1 MDLKKII
8 AYSTCSQMGYLV
20 FCSGIAKFDIA
31 FFHLINHAFFKC
43 LLFISAGVLIHSFFN
58 EQDIRKYG
66 GLIKLFPFVW
76 IILIVASL
84 SLMGI
89 PFLSGFYSKEKII
102 EYSFY
107 IYNSNNLIAF
117 WFSNLSAFLT
127 AVYSMRLLIYS
138 FIHAPNNYKRHYE
151 VLHLEFPLIIN
162 SVLFVLG
169 LGAIFSGFILNDLL
183 MGLSTDL
190 FNYTSNY
197 LSIYSL
203 NIHLGNFHLNFL
215 TFKYTILGILFY
227 LMIINYKKKF
237 NSLFYYFYNNNN
249 LLLLKNNLLVNNLND
264 SILKNIYFFFS
275 KKWFINYIYN
285 SYITQI
291 VFYLGYS
298 FTFKIMDKGYLEFFS
313 FFFFIKNNNSLTNF
327 LNYKLYKFNY
337 FEEILFLI
345 VLTFFIY
352 FYFFLN
358 ILTYSDMLFFS
369 FLFVSKKRTPIVPFL
384 NKIKKKNN
392 KKLLF
397 SILNLS
403 NSINYSF
410 PFSHVIKQKSSE
422 SIDNVKLK
430 NKESETIDYIKNL

>member
-66 GLIKLFPFVW
+66 GLIKMFPFVW
-76 IILIVASL
+76 IILIIASL

-127 AVYSMRLLIYS
+127 AVYSMRLLAYS
-138 FIHAPNNYKRHYE
+138 FLNLPNNYRRHYE
-151 VLHLEFPLIIN
+151 LLHLEFPNIIN
-162 SVLFVLG
+162 IVLFILG

-197 LSIYSL
+197 ISIYIL

-227 LMIINYKKKF
+227 LMIITYKKRF
-237 NSLFYYFYNNNN
+237 NLLFYYFYNGSV
-249 LLLLKNNLLVNNLND
+249 KFVHGTYND
-264 SILKNIYFFFS
+264 SILKNVYFFFS

-285 SYITQI
+285 SYITQL
-291 VFYLGYS
+291 VFFLGYS

-313 FFFFIKNNNSLTNF
+313 FFFFIKNNNYLTNF

-358 ILTYSDMLFFS
+358 IITYNSLLF
-369 FLFVSKKRTPIVPFL
+369 LVLLAVPKKRKSIKSFFK
-384 NKIKKKNN
+384 KIKKRNI
-392 KKLLF
+392 KKMIFNVL
-397 SILNLS
+397 
-403 NSINYSF
+403 
-410 PFSHVIKQKSSE
+410 IK
-422 SIDNVKLK
+422 
-430 NKESETIDYIKNL
+430 

>member
-66 GLIKLFPFVW
+66 GLIKMFPFVW
-76 IILIVASL
+76 IILIIASL

-127 AVYSMRLLIYS
+127 AVYSLRLLAYS
-138 FIHAPNNYKRHYE
+138 FLNLPNNYRRHYE
-151 VLHLEFPLIIN
+151 VLHLEFPNIIN
-162 SVLFVLG
+162 IVLFILG

-197 LSIYSL
+197 ISIYIL

-227 LMIINYKKKF
+227 LMIITYKKRF
-237 NSLFYYFYNNNN
+237 NLLFYSFYMGTLESLNTNYYDSV
-249 LLLLKNNLLVNNLND
+249 LKNV
-264 SILKNIYFFFS
+264 YFFFS

-285 SYITQI
+285 SYITQL
-291 VFYLGYS
+291 VFFLGYS

-313 FFFFIKNNNSLTNF
+313 FFFFIKNNNFLTNF

-358 ILTYSDMLFFS
+358 IISYNNILFFF
-369 FLFVSKKRTPIVPFL
+369 FLAVPKKRKSIKSFFI
-384 NKIKKKNN
+384 KIKKRNN
-392 KKLLF
+392 KKMIFNLL
-397 SILNLS
+397 
-403 NSINYSF
+403 
-410 PFSHVIKQKSSE
+410 KK
-422 SIDNVKLK
+422 
-430 NKESETIDYIKNL
+430 

>member
-66 GLIKLFPFVW
+66 GLIKMFPFVW
-76 IILIVASL
+76 IILIIASL

-127 AVYSMRLLIYS
+127 AVYSMRLLAYS
-138 FIHAPNNYKRHYE
+138 FFNLPNNYRRHYE
-151 VLHLEFPLIIN
+151 VLHLEFPTIIN
-162 SVLFVLG
+162 IVLFILG

-197 LSIYSL
+197 ISIYVL

-227 LMIINYKKKF
+227 LMIILYKKRF
-237 NSLFYYFYNNNN
+237 NILFYNFYTKNVDLYN
-249 LLLLKNNLLVNNLND
+249 LTYTN
-264 SILKNIYFFFS
+264 SILKSIYFFFS

-313 FFFFIKNNNSLTNF
+313 FFFFIKNNNYLTNF

-358 ILTYSDMLFFS
+358 IINYNDILI
-369 FLFVSKKRTPIVPFL
+369 FLLLAVPKKRKSIKSFFY
-384 NKIKKKNN
+384 KIKKRNN
-392 KKLLF
+392 KKMIFNLLR
-397 SILNLS
+397 
-403 NSINYSF
+403 
-410 PFSHVIKQKSSE
+410 K
-422 SIDNVKLK
+422 
-430 NKESETIDYIKNL
+430 

>member
-66 GLIKLFPFVW
+66 GLIKMFPFVW
-76 IILIVASL
+76 IILIIASL

-127 AVYSMRLLIYS
+127 AVYSMRLLAYS
-138 FIHAPNNYKRHYE
+138 FLNLPNNYRRHYE
-151 VLHLEFPLIIN
+151 VLHLEFPNIIN
-162 SVLFVLG
+162 IVLFILG

-197 LSIYSL
+197 ISIYIL

-227 LMIINYKKKF
+227 LMIINYKKRF
-237 NSLFYYFYNNNN
+237 NLLFYYFYNGT
-249 LLLLKNNLLVNNLND
+249 LKSINGTYND
-264 SILKNIYFFFS
+264 SILKNVYFFFS

-285 SYITQI
+285 SYITQL
-291 VFYLGYS
+291 V
-298 FTFKIMDKGYLEFFS
+298 
-313 FFFFIKNNNSLTNF
+313 
-327 LNYKLYKFNY
+327 LY
-337 FEEILFLI
+337 
-345 VLTFFIY
+345 
-352 FYFFLN
+352 
-358 ILTYSDMLFFS
+358 
-369 FLFVSKKRTPIVPFL
+369 
-384 NKIKKKNN
+384 
-392 KKLLF
+392 
-397 SILNLS
+397 
-403 NSINYSF
+403 
-410 PFSHVIKQKSSE
+410 
-422 SIDNVKLK
+422 
-430 NKESETIDYIKNL
+430 

>member
-66 GLIKLFPFVW
+66 GLIKMFPFVW
-76 IILIVASL
+76 IILIIASL

-127 AVYSMRLLIYS
+127 AVYSLRLLAYS
-138 FIHAPNNYKRHYE
+138 FLNLPNNYRRHYE
-151 VLHLEFPLIIN
+151 VLHLEFPNIIN
-162 SVLFVLG
+162 IVLFTLG

-197 LSIYSL
+197 ISIYIL

-227 LMIINYKKKF
+227 LMIIYYKKRF
-237 NSLFYYFYNNNN
+237 NLLFYSFYTGTFKSLNNTYYDSF
-249 LLLLKNNLLVNNLND
+249 LKNV
-264 SILKNIYFFFS
+264 YFFFS

-285 SYITQI
+285 SYITQL
-291 VFYLGYS
+291 VFFLGYS

-313 FFFFIKNNNSLTNF
+313 FFFFIKNNNFLTNF

-358 ILTYSDMLFFS
+358 IISYNNILFF
-369 FLFVSKKRTPIVPFL
+369 FLLAVPKKRKSIKSFFI
-384 NKIKKKNN
+384 KIKKRNN
-392 KKLLF
+392 KKMIFNLLK
-397 SILNLS
+397 
-403 NSINYSF
+403 
-410 PFSHVIKQKSSE
+410 P
-422 SIDNVKLK
+422 
-430 NKESETIDYIKNL
+430 

>member
-66 GLIKLFPFVW
+66 GLIKLFPFIW
-76 IILIVASL
+76 IILVIASL

-107 IYNSNNLIAF
+107 IYNSNNLVAF

-127 AVYSMRLLIYS
+127 AVYSMRLLAYS
-138 FIHAPNNYKRHYE
+138 FLHSPNNYKRHYE
-151 VLHLEFPLIIN
+151 VLHLEFPNIIN
-162 SVLFVLG
+162 IVLFTLG

-197 LSIYSL
+197 LSIYIL

-227 LMIINYKKKF
+227 LSIIIYKNKF
-237 NSLFYYFYNNNN
+237 NLLFYYFYNGGNKLILFNNKLIRNN
-249 LLLLKNNLLVNNLND
+249 LYD
-264 SILKNIYFFFS
+264 SLLKNIYFFFS

-291 VFYLGYS
+291 VFYLGYT

-313 FFFFIKNNNSLTNF
+313 FFFFIKNNNYITNF

-345 VLTFFIY
+345 VLTFIIY

-358 ILTYSDMLFFS
+358 ILNYNQILMFF
-369 FLFVSKKRTPIVPFL
+369 LLAVPKKRKSIKSYFS
-384 NKIKKKNN
+384 KINKKNN
-392 KKLLF
+392 KKMIFNLL
-397 SILNLS
+397 
-403 NSINYSF
+403 
-410 PFSHVIKQKSSE
+410 KK
-422 SIDNVKLK
+422 
-430 NKESETIDYIKNL
+430 

>member
-66 GLIKLFPFVW
+66 GLIKMFPFVW
-76 IILIVASL
+76 IILIIASL

-127 AVYSMRLLIYS
+127 AVYSMRLLAYS
-138 FIHAPNNYKRHYE
+138 FLNLPNNYRRHYE
-151 VLHLEFPLIIN
+151 VLHLEFPNIIN
-162 SVLFVLG
+162 IVLFILG

-183 MGLSTDL
+183 MGLSTNL

-197 LSIYSL
+197 LSIYIL

-227 LMIINYKKKF
+227 FMIIIYKKRF
-237 NSLFYYFYNNNN
+237 NILFYYFYNGTKDVIH
-249 LLLLKNNLLVNNLND
+249 KNYND
-264 SILKNIYFFFS
+264 SSLLKNIYFFFS

-291 VFYLGYS
+291 VFYLGYF

-313 FFFFIKNNNSLTNF
+313 FFFFIKNNNFITTF

-358 ILTYSDMLFFS
+358 IMTYTTFLCLF
-369 FLFVSKKRTPIVPFL
+369 LLAVPKKRKSIKSFII
-384 NKIKKKNN
+384 KIEKRNN
-392 KKLLF
+392 KKMIFNLL
-397 SILNLS
+397 
-403 NSINYSF
+403 
-410 PFSHVIKQKSSE
+410 KK
-422 SIDNVKLK
+422 
-430 NKESETIDYIKNL
+430 

>member
-66 GLIKLFPFVW
+66 GLIKMFPFVW

-89 PFLSGFYSKEKII
+89 PFLSGFYSKEKIV

-117 WFSNLSAFLT
+117 WFANLSAFLT
-127 AVYSMRLLIYS
+127 AVYSMRLLAYS
-138 FIHAPNNYKRHYE
+138 FLNLPNNYKRHYE
-151 VLHLEFPLIIN
+151 VLHLEFPNIIN
-162 SVLFVLG
+162 IVLFSLG

-197 LSIYSL
+197 ISIYSL

-227 LMIINYKKKF
+227 LMIIIYKKKF
-237 NSLFYYFYNNNN
+237 NLMFYSFYTGSKKIFSNTYEDSL
-249 LLLLKNNLLVNNLND
+249 
-264 SILKNIYFFFS
+264 LKNIYFFFS

-313 FFFFIKNNNSLTNF
+313 FFYFIKNNNYLTNF

-358 ILTYSDMLFFS
+358 IISYNNILFIF
-369 FLFVSKKRTPIVPFL
+369 FLAVP
-384 NKIKKKNN
+384 KKKNQ
-392 KKLLF
+392 
-397 SILNLS
+397 LS
-403 NSINYSF
+403 VF
-410 PFSHVIKQKSSE
+410 F
-422 SIDNVKLK
+422 LK
-430 NKESETIDYIKNL
+430 

>member
-1 MDLKKII
+1 MYNHDNWRFNCFVCGDYSLITMDLKKII

-66 GLIKLFPFVW
+66 GLIKMFPFVW
-76 IILIVASL
+76 IILIIASL

-127 AVYSMRLLIYS
+127 AVYSMRLLAYS
-138 FIHAPNNYKRHYE
+138 FLNSPNNYKRHYE
-151 VLHLEFPLIIN
+151 VLHLEFPNIIN
-162 SVLFVLG
+162 IVLFSLG

-197 LSIYSL
+197 LSMYIL

-227 LMIINYKKKF
+227 LMIIIYKKKF
-237 NSLFYYFYNNNN
+237 NLLFYYFYNNGNKLV
-249 LLLLKNNLLVNNLND
+249 LLGSKQINKISSSD
-264 SILKNIYFFFS
+264 SLLKNIYFFFS

-313 FFFFIKNNNSLTNF
+313 FFFFIKNNNYITNF

-352 FYFFLN
+352 FFFFLN
-358 ILTYSDMLFFS
+358 IINYNNILILF
-369 FLFVSKKRTPIVPFL
+369 LLAVPKKRKPINAFFV
-384 NKIKKKNN
+384 KIKKKNV
-392 KKLLF
+392 KKMVFNLL
-397 SILNLS
+397 
-403 NSINYSF
+403 
-410 PFSHVIKQKSSE
+410 KK
-422 SIDNVKLK
+422 
-430 NKESETIDYIKNL
+430 

>member
-66 GLIKLFPFVW
+66 GLIKMFPFVW
-76 IILIVASL
+76 IILIIASL

-127 AVYSMRLLIYS
+127 AVYSMRLLAYS
-138 FIHAPNNYKRHYE
+138 FLNLPNNYRRHYE
-151 VLHLEFPLIIN
+151 VLHLEFPNIIN
-162 SVLFVLG
+162 VVLFILG

-197 LSIYSL
+197 ISIYVL

-227 LMIINYKKKF
+227 LMIINYKKRF
-237 NSLFYYFYNNNN
+237 NLLFYYFYNGS
-249 LLLLKNNLLVNNLND
+249 LKTCNTNYND
-264 SILKNIYFFFS
+264 SILKNVYFFFS

-285 SYITQI
+285 SYITQL
-291 VFYLGYS
+291 VFYIGYS

-313 FFFFIKNNNSLTNF
+313 FFFFIKNNNYLTNF

-358 ILTYSDMLFFS
+358 IMNYNNIL
-369 FLFVSKKRTPIVPFL
+369 FLFLLAVPKKRKSIKSFFF
-384 NKIKKKNN
+384 KIKKRNN
-392 KKLLF
+392 KKMVFNLL
-397 SILNLS
+397 
-403 NSINYSF
+403 
-410 PFSHVIKQKSSE
+410 KK
-422 SIDNVKLK
+422 
-430 NKESETIDYIKNL
+430 

>member
-66 GLIKLFPFVW
+66 GLIKMFPFVW
-76 IILIVASL
+76 IILIIASL

-127 AVYSMRLLIYS
+127 AVYSMRLLAYS
-138 FIHAPNNYKRHYE
+138 FLNLPNNYRRHYE
-151 VLHLEFPLIIN
+151 VLHLEFPNIIN
-162 SVLFVLG
+162 IVLFILG

-183 MGLSTDL
+183 MGLSTNL

-227 LMIINYKKKF
+227 FMIITYKKRF
-237 NSLFYYFYNNNN
+237 NILFYYFYNGTKDVIH
-249 LLLLKNNLLVNNLND
+249 KNYND
-264 SILKNIYFFFS
+264 SSLLKNIYFFFS

-291 VFYLGYS
+291 VFYLGYF

-313 FFFFIKNNNSLTNF
+313 FFFFIKNNNFITTF

-358 ILTYSDMLFFS
+358 IMTYTTTFLFF
-369 FLFVSKKRTPIVPFL
+369 FFFAVPKKRKSIISFII
-384 NKIKKKNN
+384 KIEKRNN
-392 KKLLF
+392 KKMMF
-397 SILNLS
+397 N
-403 NSINYSF
+403 F
-410 PFSHVIKQKSSE
+410 
-422 SIDNVKLK
+422 LK
-430 NKESETIDYIKNL
+430 K

>member
-66 GLIKLFPFVW
+66 GLIKMFPFVW
-76 IILIVASL
+76 IILIIASL

-127 AVYSMRLLIYS
+127 AVYSMRLLAYS
-138 FIHAPNNYKRHYE
+138 FLNLPNNYRRHYE
-151 VLHLEFPLIIN
+151 LLHLEFPNIIN
-162 SVLFVLG
+162 IVLFILG

-197 LSIYSL
+197 ISIYIL

-237 NSLFYYFYNNNN
+237 NLLFYYFYNGS
-249 LLLLKNNLLVNNLND
+249 LKLVNGTYND
-264 SILKNIYFFFS
+264 SILKNVYFFFS

-291 VFYLGYS
+291 VFFLGYS

-313 FFFFIKNNNSLTNF
+313 FFFFIKNNNYLTNF

-352 FYFFLN
+352 FYFFFN
-358 ILTYSDMLFFS
+358 IITYNGLLFLFLLAVPKKRKSIKS
-369 FLFVSKKRTPIVPFL
+369 FLK
-384 NKIKKKNN
+384 KIKKRNI
-392 KKLLF
+392 KKMIF
-397 SILNLS
+397 
-403 NSINYSF
+403 
-410 PFSHVIKQKSSE
+410 
-422 SIDNVKLK
+422 NVLTK
-430 NKESETIDYIKNL
+430 

>member
-66 GLIKLFPFVW
+66 GLIKMFPFVW
-76 IILIVASL
+76 IILIIASL

-107 IYNSNNLIAF
+107 IYNSNNLVAF

-127 AVYSMRLLIYS
+127 AVYSLRLLAYS
-138 FIHAPNNYKRHYE
+138 FLNLPNNYRRHYE
-151 VLHLEFPLIIN
+151 VLHLEFPNIIN
-162 SVLFVLG
+162 IVLFVLG

-197 LSIYSL
+197 ISIYVL
-203 NIHLGNFHLNFL
+203 NIHLGNFNLNFL
-215 TFKYTILGILFY
+215 TFKYTILGILVYF
-227 LMIINYKKKF
+227 MILIYKKKF
-237 NSLFYYFYNNNN
+237 NLLFYSFYVGTINSINNNYYDSF
-249 LLLLKNNLLVNNLND
+249 LKNV
-264 SILKNIYFFFS
+264 YFFFS

-285 SYITQI
+285 SYITQL
-291 VFYLGYS
+291 VFFFGYS
-298 FTFKIMDKGYLEFFS
+298 FTFKIMDKGYFEFFS
-313 FFFFIKNNNSLTNF
+313 FFFFIKNNNFLKNF

-358 ILTYSDMLFFS
+358 IISYTNILFF
-369 FLFVSKKRTPIVPFL
+369 FLLAVPKKRKSIKSFFI
-384 NKIKKKNN
+384 KIKKRNN
-392 KKLLF
+392 KKMIF
-397 SILNLS
+397 N
-403 NSINYSF
+403 F
-410 PFSHVIKQKSSE
+410 
-422 SIDNVKLK
+422 LK
-430 NKESETIDYIKNL
+430 K

>member
-1 MDLKKII
+1 MYNNHNWRFNCFICWDHSLITMDLKKII

-66 GLIKLFPFVW
+66 GLIKMFPFVW

-107 IYNSNNLIAF
+107 IYNSNNLVAF

-127 AVYSMRLLIYS
+127 AVYSMRLLAYS
-138 FIHAPNNYKRHYE
+138 FLHLPNNYKRHYE
-151 VLHLEFPLIIN
+151 VLHLEFPNIIN
-162 SVLFVLG
+162 IVLFTLG
-169 LGAIFSGFILNDLL
+169 IGAIFSGFILNDLL

-190 FNYTSNY
+190 YNYTSNS
-197 LSIYSL
+197 LSIFIL

-227 LMIINYKKKF
+227 LLILIYKNKF
-237 NSLFYYFYNNNN
+237 NLLFYYFYNGGTN
-249 LLLLKNNLLVNNLND
+249 LILNSNKLVRPTLYD

-285 SYITQI
+285 SYITQV

-313 FFFFIKNNNSLTNF
+313 FFFFIKNNNNITNF

-358 ILTYSDMLFFS
+358 NLNYTNILFF
-369 FLFVSKKRTPIVPFL
+369 FLLAVPKKRKSIKSFFFKINKKNTKKMIFNIL
-384 NKIKKKNN
+384 KIK
-392 KKLLF
+392 
-397 SILNLS
+397 
-403 NSINYSF
+403 
-410 PFSHVIKQKSSE
+410 
-422 SIDNVKLK
+422 
-430 NKESETIDYIKNL
+430 

>member
-66 GLIKLFPFVW
+66 GLIKMFPFVW
-76 IILIVASL
+76 IILIIASL
-84 SLMGI
+84 SLMGF

-102 EYSFY
+102 EYTYY

-127 AVYSMRLLIYS
+127 AVYSMRLLAYS
-138 FIHAPNNYKRHYE
+138 FLSSPNNYKKHYE
-151 VLHLEFPLIIN
+151 VLHLEFPYIIN
-162 SVLFVLG
+162 IVLFVLG
-169 LGAIFSGFILNDLL
+169 LGAIFSGFILNDLII
-183 MGLSTDL
+183 GLSTDL
-190 FNYTSNY
+190 FNYTTNY
-197 LSIYSL
+197 LSIYVL

-215 TFKYTILGILFY
+215 TFKYTILGILLYFS
-227 LMIINYKKKF
+227 IIIYKKKF
-237 NSLFYYFYNNNN
+237 NLLFYYFYNGGTKFI
-249 LLLLKNNLLVNNLND
+249 LLDNKLVRNHLND
-264 SILKNIYFFFS
+264 SVLKNIYFFFS

-285 SYITQI
+285 SYVTQI
-291 VFYLGYS
+291 VFYIGYS
-298 FTFKIMDKGYLEFFS
+298 FTFKVIDKGYLEFFS
-313 FFFFIKNNNSLTNF
+313 FFFFIKNNNYITNF

-345 VLTFFIY
+345 VLTFFLY

-358 ILTYSDMLFFS
+358 ILNYNDILFF
-369 FLFVSKKRTPIVPFL
+369 FILAVPKKRKSIKSFII
-384 NKIKKKNN
+384 NIKKKCIK
-392 KKLLF
+392 KKLF
-397 SILNLS
+397 I
-403 NSINYSF
+403 F
-410 PFSHVIKQKSSE
+410 F
-422 SIDNVKLK
+422 
-430 NKESETIDYIKNL
+430 

>member
-66 GLIKLFPFVW
+66 GLIKMFPFVW
-76 IILIVASL
+76 IILIIASL

-127 AVYSMRLLIYS
+127 AVYSMRLLAYS
-138 FIHAPNNYKRHYE
+138 FLNLPNNYRRHYE
-151 VLHLEFPLIIN
+151 VLHLEFPNIIN
-162 SVLFVLG
+162 IVLFILG

-197 LSIYSL
+197 ISIYIL

-227 LMIINYKKKF
+227 LMIINYKKRF
-237 NSLFYYFYNNNN
+237 NLLFYYFYNGT
-249 LLLLKNNLLVNNLND
+249 LKSINGTYND
-264 SILKNIYFFFS
+264 SILKNVYFFFS

-285 SYITQI
+285 SYITQL

-313 FFFFIKNNNSLTNF
+313 FFFFIKNNNYLTNF

-358 ILTYSDMLFFS
+358 IINYNNVLFFF
-369 FLFVSKKRTPIVPFL
+369 FLAVPKKRKSIKSFFI
-384 NKIKKKNN
+384 KIKKRNN
-392 KKLLF
+392 KKMIFNLL
-397 SILNLS
+397 
-403 NSINYSF
+403 
-410 PFSHVIKQKSSE
+410 KK
-422 SIDNVKLK
+422 
-430 NKESETIDYIKNL
+430 

>member
-66 GLIKLFPFVW
+66 GLIKMFPFVW
-76 IILIVASL
+76 IILIIASL

-127 AVYSMRLLIYS
+127 AVYSMRLLAYS
-138 FIHAPNNYKRHYE
+138 FLNLPNNYRRHYE
-151 VLHLEFPLIIN
+151 LLHLEFPNIIN
-162 SVLFVLG
+162 IVLFILG

-197 LSIYSL
+197 ISIYIL

-227 LMIINYKKKF
+227 LMILNYKKRF
-237 NSLFYYFYNNNN
+237 NLLFYYFYNGSA
-249 LLLLKNNLLVNNLND
+249 KLVNGTYND
-264 SILKNIYFFFS
+264 SILKNVYFFFS

-285 SYITQI
+285 SYITQL
-291 VFYLGYS
+291 VFFLGYS

-313 FFFFIKNNNSLTNF
+313 FFFFIKNNNYLTNF

-358 ILTYSDMLFFS
+358 IINYNSLLF
-369 FLFVSKKRTPIVPFL
+369 LVLLAVPKKRKSIKSFFK
-384 NKIKKKNN
+384 KIKKRNL
-392 KKLLF
+392 KKMIF
-397 SILNLS
+397 NILT
-403 NSINYSF
+403 
-410 PFSHVIKQKSSE
+410 K
-422 SIDNVKLK
+422 
-430 NKESETIDYIKNL
+430 

>member
-66 GLIKLFPFVW
+66 GLIKMFPFVW
-76 IILIVASL
+76 IILIIASL

-107 IYNSNNLIAF
+107 IYNSNNLVAF

-127 AVYSMRLLIYS
+127 AVYSLRLLAYS
-138 FIHAPNNYKRHYE
+138 FLNLPNNYRRHYE
-151 VLHLEFPLIIN
+151 VLHLEFPNIIN
-162 SVLFVLG
+162 IVLFVLG

-197 LSIYSL
+197 ISIYVL

-227 LMIINYKKKF
+227 FMILIYKKKF
-237 NSLFYYFYNNNN
+237 NLLFYSFYVGTINSINNNYYDSF
-249 LLLLKNNLLVNNLND
+249 LKNV
-264 SILKNIYFFFS
+264 YFFFS

-285 SYITQI
+285 SYITQL
-291 VFYLGYS
+291 VFFFGYS
-298 FTFKIMDKGYLEFFS
+298 FTFKIMDKGYFEFFS
-313 FFFFIKNNNSLTNF
+313 FFFFIKNNNFLTNF

-358 ILTYSDMLFFS
+358 IISYTNILFF
-369 FLFVSKKRTPIVPFL
+369 FLLAVPKKRKSIKSFFI
-384 NKIKKKNN
+384 KIKKRNN
-392 KKLLF
+392 KKMIF
-397 SILNLS
+397 N
-403 NSINYSF
+403 F
-410 PFSHVIKQKSSE
+410 
-422 SIDNVKLK
+422 LK
-430 NKESETIDYIKNL
+430 K

>member
-66 GLIKLFPFVW
+66 GLIKMFPFVW
-76 IILIVASL
+76 IILIIASL

-127 AVYSMRLLIYS
+127 AIYSIRLLSYS
-138 FIHAPNNYKRHYE
+138 FLYKPNNYKRHYE
-151 VLHLEFPLIIN
+151 FLHLEFPNIIN
-162 SVLFVLG
+162 IVLFILG

-183 MGLSTDL
+183 MGLSIDL

-197 LSIYSL
+197 ITIYNL

-237 NSLFYYFYNNNN
+237 NLLFYTFYTKLNND
-249 LLLLKNNLLVNNLND
+249 NLND

-285 SYITQI
+285 SYITQL
-291 VFYLGYS
+291 VFYLGYF
-298 FTFKIMDKGYLEFFS
+298 FTFKIIDKGYLEFFS
-313 FFFFIKNNNSLTNF
+313 FFFFIKNNNYFTNF

-358 ILTYSDMLFFS
+358 IINYNNIL
-369 FLFVSKKRTPIVPFL
+369 FLFLLAVPKKKKSINFFFV
-384 NKIKKKNN
+384 KIKKKNN
-392 KKLLF
+392 KKMVFNLL
-397 SILNLS
+397 
-403 NSINYSF
+403 
-410 PFSHVIKQKSSE
+410 KK
-422 SIDNVKLK
+422 
-430 NKESETIDYIKNL
+430 

>member
-43 LLFISAGVLIHSFFN
+43 LLFISAGVIIHSFFN

-66 GLIKLFPFVW
+66 GLIKMFPFVW
-76 IILIVASL
+76 IILIIASL
-84 SLMGI
+84 SLMGF

-102 EYSFY
+102 EYTFY

-127 AVYSMRLLIYS
+127 AVYSMRLLSYS
-138 FIHAPNNYKRHYE
+138 FINLPNNYRRHYE
-151 VLHLEFPLIIN
+151 LLHVNFPNIIN
-162 SVLFVLG
+162 IVLFILG

-190 FNYTSNY
+190 FNYTSNFLPFY
-197 LSIYSL
+197 IL

-227 LMIINYKKKF
+227 FLIIIYKKKF
-237 NSLFYYFYNNNN
+237 NLLFYYFYNGGSKLILFNNK
-249 LLLLKNNLLVNNLND
+249 LEFLELNN
-264 SILKNIYFFFS
+264 SILKNLYFFFS

-285 SYITQI
+285 SYITQL

-313 FFFFIKNNNSLTNF
+313 FFFFIKNNNNITNF
-327 LNYKLYKFNY
+327 LNFKLYKFNY

-345 VLTFFIY
+345 VLTFFVY
-352 FYFFLN
+352 FYFILNLTSIVTSILFIFFLAVPKKRKSIKN
-358 ILTYSDMLFFS
+358 CLIDVKKKRIKKMLFF
-369 FLFVSKKRTPIVPFL
+369 FFK
-384 NKIKKKNN
+384 
-392 KKLLF
+392 
-397 SILNLS
+397 
-403 NSINYSF
+403 
-410 PFSHVIKQKSSE
+410 
-422 SIDNVKLK
+422 
-430 NKESETIDYIKNL
+430 

>member
-66 GLIKLFPFVW
+66 GLIKMFPFVW
-76 IILIVASL
+76 IILIIASL

-127 AVYSMRLLIYS
+127 AVYSMRLLAYS
-138 FIHAPNNYKRHYE
+138 FLNLPNNYRRHYE
-151 VLHLEFPLIIN
+151 VLHLEFPTIIN
-162 SVLFVLG
+162 IVLFVLG

-197 LSIYSL
+197 ISIYIL

-215 TFKYTILGILFY
+215 TFKYTLLGILFY
-227 LMIINYKKKF
+227 LMIINYKKRF
-237 NSLFYYFYNNNN
+237 NLLFYKFYNGS
-249 LLLLKNNLLVNNLND
+249 LKSINSSYND

-285 SYITQI
+285 SYITQL

-313 FFFFIKNNNSLTNF
+313 FFFFIKNNNYLTNF
-327 LNYKLYKFNY
+327 LNYRLYKFNY

-358 ILTYSDMLFFS
+358 IISYNNIL
-369 FLFVSKKRTPIVPFL
+369 FLFLLAVPKKRKSIKSFFV
-384 NKIKKKNN
+384 KIKKRNN
-392 KKLLF
+392 KKMIFNLL
-397 SILNLS
+397 
-403 NSINYSF
+403 
-410 PFSHVIKQKSSE
+410 K
-422 SIDNVKLK
+422 
-430 NKESETIDYIKNL
+430 T

>member
-66 GLIKLFPFVW
+66 GLIKMFPFVW
-76 IILIVASL
+76 IILIIASL

-127 AVYSMRLLIYS
+127 AVYSMRLLAYS
-138 FIHAPNNYKRHYE
+138 FFNLPNNYKRHYE
-151 VLHLEFPLIIN
+151 VLHLEFPNIIN
-162 SVLFVLG
+162 IVLFVLG

-197 LSIYSL
+197 ISIYIL

-227 LMIINYKKKF
+227 LMIILYKKRF
-237 NSLFYYFYNNNN
+237 NILFYNFYK
-249 LLLLKNNLLVNNLND
+249 KNVTLHDITYTN
-264 SILKNIYFFFS
+264 SILKSIYFFFS
-275 KKWFINYIYN
+275 RKWFINYIYN

-313 FFFFIKNNNSLTNF
+313 FFFFIKNNNYLTNF

-345 VLTFFIY
+345 VLTFFVY

-358 ILTYSDMLFFS
+358 IINYSNILI
-369 FLFVSKKRTPIVPFL
+369 FLLLAVPKKRKSIKSFFY
-384 NKIKKKNN
+384 KIKKRNN
-392 KKLLF
+392 KKMIF
-397 SILNLS
+397 NIL
-403 NSINYSF
+403 
-410 PFSHVIKQKSSE
+410 KK
-422 SIDNVKLK
+422 
-430 NKESETIDYIKNL
+430 

>member
-1 MDLKKII
+1 MYNHHNWRFDGIVCGNCSLITMDLKKII

-66 GLIKLFPFVW
+66 GLIKMFPFVW
-76 IILIVASL
+76 IILIIASL

-127 AVYSMRLLIYS
+127 AVYSMRLLAYS
-138 FIHAPNNYKRHYE
+138 FLHLPNNYKRHYE
-151 VLHLEFPLIIN
+151 VLHLEFPNIIN
-162 SVLFVLG
+162 IVLFILG

-190 FNYTSNY
+190 FNYTSNF
-197 LSIYSL
+197 LSIFIL

-227 LMIINYKKKF
+227 LLILVNKQKF
-237 NSLFYYFYNNNN
+237 NSLFYYFYNGANFFN
-249 LLLLKNNLLVNNLND
+249 LAPIKVIRRNDLSD

-285 SYITQI
+285 SYITQL

-313 FFFFIKNNNSLTNF
+313 FFFFIKNNNYFTNF
-327 LNYKLYKFNY
+327 LNLKLYKFNY

-352 FYFFLN
+352 FYIFLNNLNYTNVLFFFL
-358 ILTYSDMLFFS
+358 LA
-369 FLFVSKKRTPIVPFL
+369 VPKKRKSIKNFFFI
-384 NKIKKKNN
+384 IKKKNK
-392 KKLLF
+392 KKLIF
-397 SILNLS
+397 NLL
-403 NSINYSF
+403 
-410 PFSHVIKQKSSE
+410 K
-422 SIDNVKLK
+422 KL
-430 NKESETIDYIKNL
+430 

>member
-66 GLIKLFPFVW
+66 GLIKMFPFVW
-76 IILIVASL
+76 IILIIASL

-127 AVYSMRLLIYS
+127 AVYSMRLLAYS
-138 FIHAPNNYKRHYE
+138 FLNLPNNYRRHYE
-151 VLHLEFPLIIN
+151 LLHLEFPTIIN
-162 SVLFVLG
+162 VVLFTLG

-190 FNYTSNY
+190 FNYTSNN
-197 LSIYSL
+197 LSIYIL

-227 LMIINYKKKF
+227 LLIVIYKKKF
-237 NSLFYYFYNNNN
+237 NFLFYYFYNGGTKLILCNNKLIRN
-249 LLLLKNNLLVNNLND
+249 VLYD
-264 SILKNIYFFFS
+264 SLLKNIYFFFS

-285 SYITQI
+285 SYITQL
-291 VFYLGYS
+291 VFYIGYL

-313 FFFFIKNNNSLTNF
+313 FFFFIKNNNYITNF
-327 LNYKLYKFNY
+327 LNFKLYKFNY

-358 ILTYSDMLFFS
+358 ILNYNNLLFLILFAVPKKRKS
-369 FLFVSKKRTPIVPFL
+369 IKLFLF
-384 NKIKKKNN
+384 KIKKRNN
-392 KKLLF
+392 KKILF
-397 SILNLS
+397 N
-403 NSINYSF
+403 F
-410 PFSHVIKQKSSE
+410 F
-422 SIDNVKLK
+422 K
-430 NKESETIDYIKNL
+430 N

>member
-1 MDLKKII
+1 MLNNPRGSAHGVICRDHSLITMDLKKII

-66 GLIKLFPFVW
+66 GLIKMFPFVW
-76 IILIVASL
+76 IILIIASL

-127 AVYSMRLLIYS
+127 AVYSMRLLAYS
-138 FIHAPNNYKRHYE
+138 FFNLPNNYKRHYE
-151 VLHLEFPLIIN
+151 VLHLEFPNIIN
-162 SVLFVLG
+162 IVLFVLG

-197 LSIYSL
+197 ISIYVL

-227 LMIINYKKKF
+227 LMIILYKKRF
-237 NSLFYYFYNNNN
+237 NILFYNFYK
-249 LLLLKNNLLVNNLND
+249 KNVTLHDITYTN
-264 SILKNIYFFFS
+264 SILKSIYFFFS

-313 FFFFIKNNNSLTNF
+313 FFFFIKNNNYLTNF

-345 VLTFFIY
+345 VLTFFVY

-358 ILTYSDMLFFS
+358 IINYSNILIFF
-369 FLFVSKKRTPIVPFL
+369 LLAVPKKRKSIKSFFY
-384 NKIKKKNN
+384 KIKKRNH
-392 KKLLF
+392 KKMIF
-397 SILNLS
+397 N
-403 NSINYSF
+403 F
-410 PFSHVIKQKSSE
+410 
-422 SIDNVKLK
+422 LK
-430 NKESETIDYIKNL
+430 K

>member
-66 GLIKLFPFVW
+66 GLIKMFPFVW
-76 IILIVASL
+76 IILIIASL

-127 AVYSMRLLIYS
+127 AVYSMRLLAYS
-138 FIHAPNNYKRHYE
+138 FLNLPNNYRRHYE
-151 VLHLEFPLIIN
+151 LLHLEFPNIIN
-162 SVLFVLG
+162 IVLFILG

-197 LSIYSL
+197 ISIYIL

-227 LMIINYKKKF
+227 LMILNYKKRF
-237 NSLFYYFYNNNN
+237 NLLFYYFYNGSA
-249 LLLLKNNLLVNNLND
+249 KLVNGTYND
-264 SILKNIYFFFS
+264 SILKNVYFFFS

-285 SYITQI
+285 SYITQL
-291 VFYLGYS
+291 VFFLGYS

-313 FFFFIKNNNSLTNF
+313 FFFFF
-327 LNYKLYKFNY
+327 
-337 FEEILFLI
+337 
-345 VLTFFIY
+345 
-352 FYFFLN
+352 
-358 ILTYSDMLFFS
+358 
-369 FLFVSKKRTPIVPFL
+369 
-384 NKIKKKNN
+384 
-392 KKLLF
+392 
-397 SILNLS
+397 
-403 NSINYSF
+403 
-410 PFSHVIKQKSSE
+410 
-422 SIDNVKLK
+422 K
-430 NKESETIDYIKNL
+430 NK

>member
-66 GLIKLFPFVW
+66 GLIKMFPFVW
-76 IILIVASL
+76 IILIIASL

-127 AVYSMRLLIYS
+127 AVYSMRLLAYS
-138 FIHAPNNYKRHYE
+138 FLNLPNNYRRHYE
-151 VLHLEFPLIIN
+151 LLHLEFPNIIN
-162 SVLFVLG
+162 IVLFILG

-197 LSIYSL
+197 ISIYIL

-227 LMIINYKKKF
+227 LMIITYKKRF
-237 NSLFYYFYNNNN
+237 NLLFYYFYNGSV
-249 LLLLKNNLLVNNLND
+249 KLVHGTYND
-264 SILKNIYFFFS
+264 SILKNVYFFFS

-285 SYITQI
+285 SYITQL
-291 VFYLGYS
+291 VFFLGYS

-313 FFFFIKNNNSLTNF
+313 FFFFIKNNNYLTNF

-358 ILTYSDMLFFS
+358 IITYNSLLF
-369 FLFVSKKRTPIVPFL
+369 LVLLAVPKKRKSIKSFFK
-384 NKIKKKNN
+384 KIKKRNI
-392 KKLLF
+392 KKMIFNVL
-397 SILNLS
+397 
-403 NSINYSF
+403 
-410 PFSHVIKQKSSE
+410 IK
-422 SIDNVKLK
+422 
-430 NKESETIDYIKNL
+430 

>member
-66 GLIKLFPFVW
+66 GLIKMFPFVW

-127 AVYSMRLLIYS
+127 AVYSMRLLAYS
-138 FIHAPNNYKRHYE
+138 FFNLPNNYRRHYE
-151 VLHLEFPLIIN
+151 VLHLEFPHIIN
-162 SVLFVLG
+162 IVLFVLG

-197 LSIYSL
+197 ISIYVL

-227 LMIINYKKKF
+227 LMIILYKKRF
-237 NSLFYYFYNNNN
+237 NILFYNFYTKNVDVHN
-249 LLLLKNNLLVNNLND
+249 LTYTN
-264 SILKNIYFFFS
+264 SILKSIYFFFS

-313 FFFFIKNNNSLTNF
+313 FFFFIKNNNYLTNF

-358 ILTYSDMLFFS
+358 IINYNNILI
-369 FLFVSKKRTPIVPFL
+369 FLLLAVPKKRKSIKSFFY
-384 NKIKKKNN
+384 KIKKRNN
-392 KKLLF
+392 KKMIFNLLR
-397 SILNLS
+397 
-403 NSINYSF
+403 
-410 PFSHVIKQKSSE
+410 K
-422 SIDNVKLK
+422 
-430 NKESETIDYIKNL
+430 

>member
-1 MDLKKII
+1 VYNHPRRSAHRVICRYYSLITMDLKKII

-66 GLIKLFPFVW
+66 GLIKMFPFVW
-76 IILIVASL
+76 IILIIASL

-127 AVYSMRLLIYS
+127 AVYSMRLLAYS
-138 FIHAPNNYKRHYE
+138 FFNLPNNYKRHYE
-151 VLHLEFPLIIN
+151 VLHLEFPNIIN
-162 SVLFVLG
+162 IVLFVLG

-197 LSIYSL
+197 ISIYIL

-227 LMIINYKKKF
+227 LMIILYKKRF
-237 NSLFYYFYNNNN
+237 NILFYNFYK
-249 LLLLKNNLLVNNLND
+249 KNVTLHDITYTN
-264 SILKNIYFFFS
+264 SILKSIYFFFS
-275 KKWFINYIYN
+275 RKWFINYIYN

-313 FFFFIKNNNSLTNF
+313 FFFFIKNNNYLTNF

-345 VLTFFIY
+345 VLTFFVY

-358 ILTYSDMLFFS
+358 IINYSNILI
-369 FLFVSKKRTPIVPFL
+369 FLLLAVPKKRKSIKSFFY
-384 NKIKKKNN
+384 KIKKRNN
-392 KKLLF
+392 KKMIF
-397 SILNLS
+397 NIL
-403 NSINYSF
+403 
-410 PFSHVIKQKSSE
+410 KK
-422 SIDNVKLK
+422 
-430 NKESETIDYIKNL
+430 

>member
-20 FCSGIAKFDIA
+20 FCSGIAKFDVA

-66 GLIKLFPFVW
+66 GLIKMFPFIW

-84 SLMGI
+84 SLMGF

-102 EYSFY
+102 EYTFY

-127 AVYSMRLLIYS
+127 AVYSMRLLAYS
-138 FIHAPNNYKRHYE
+138 FISLPNNYKKHYE
-151 VLHLEFPLIIN
+151 VLHLEFPAIIN
-162 SVLFVLG
+162 IVLFTLG
-169 LGAIFSGFILNDLL
+169 LGAIFSGFILNDLII
-183 MGLSTDL
+183 GLSTDL

-197 LSIYSL
+197 LSFYIL

-227 LMIINYKKKF
+227 FSIIIYKKKF
-237 NSLFYYFYNNNN
+237 NLLFYYFYNGGNKLILLNN
-249 LLLLKNNLLVNNLND
+249 KLVRNSLDD
-264 SILKNIYFFFS
+264 SLLKNIYFFFS

-291 VFYLGYS
+291 IFYIGYS
-298 FTFKIMDKGYLEFFS
+298 FTFKVIDKGYLEFFS
-313 FFFFIKNNNSLTNF
+313 FFFFIKNNNYITNF

-345 VLTFFIY
+345 VLTFFLY

-358 ILTYSDMLFFS
+358 ILNYNDILFFFLLAVPKKRKSIKS
-369 FLFVSKKRTPIVPFL
+369 FLINIKK
-384 NKIKKKNN
+384 NSIKKK
-392 KKLLF
+392 LF
-397 SILNLS
+397 
-403 NSINYSF
+403 F
-410 PFSHVIKQKSSE
+410 FF
-422 SIDNVKLK
+422 
-430 NKESETIDYIKNL
+430 

>member
-66 GLIKLFPFVW
+66 GLIKMFPFVW
-76 IILIVASL
+76 IILIIASL

-107 IYNSNNLIAF
+107 IYNSNNLVAF

-127 AVYSMRLLIYS
+127 AVYSLRLLAYS
-138 FIHAPNNYKRHYE
+138 FLNLPNNYRRHYE
-151 VLHLEFPLIIN
+151 VLHLEFPNIIN
-162 SVLFVLG
+162 IVLFVLG

-197 LSIYSL
+197 ISIYVL

-215 TFKYTILGILFY
+215 TFKYTILGILVYF
-227 LMIINYKKKF
+227 MILLYKKKF
-237 NSLFYYFYNNNN
+237 NLLFYSFYVGTINSINNNYYDSF
-249 LLLLKNNLLVNNLND
+249 LKNV
-264 SILKNIYFFFS
+264 YFFFS

-285 SYITQI
+285 SYITQL
-291 VFYLGYS
+291 VFFFGYS
-298 FTFKIMDKGYLEFFS
+298 FTFKIMDKGYFEFFS
-313 FFFFIKNNNSLTNF
+313 FFFFIKNNNFLTNF

-358 ILTYSDMLFFS
+358 IISYTNILFF
-369 FLFVSKKRTPIVPFL
+369 FLLAVPKKRKSIKSFFI
-384 NKIKKKNN
+384 KIKKRNN
-392 KKLLF
+392 KKMIF
-397 SILNLS
+397 N
-403 NSINYSF
+403 F
-410 PFSHVIKQKSSE
+410 
-422 SIDNVKLK
+422 LK
-430 NKESETIDYIKNL
+430 K